1 MKAVIC
7 GLLGLSLL
15 AAISAP
21 ADAGSGARKHRTAKP
36 HSRSQSYRQV
46 RPRDDYHEHIADK
59 LPFGSSLW
67 WEQMNRERRG
77 GRSG

>member
-1 MKAVIC
+1 MKAIVC
-7 GLLGLSLL
+7 GVLGLSLL
-15 AAISAP
+15 AGVSAP
-21 ADAGSGARKHRTAKP
+21 ADAASGARKYRHAKP
-36 HSRSQSYRQV
+36 QVQSQGYRAI

-59 LPFGSSLW
+59 LPFGSSRW